1 LSDTPKELQSA
12 YQRWEMASFG
22 DNRPSVV
29 ARNTP
34 PPPTPAA
41 PLPPELI
48 PPTEEEIA
56 AIRAAAHAD
65 GEEMGFEAGS
75 NAGYIDG
82 LEKGRAEAAEELA
95 HLRTIS
101 ATFAKALS
109 DADEVIANDVL
120 DLALHLARG
129 MLRAALPVKPE
140 LVLPIVRDA
149 IAYLPI
155 VQQPAVLML
164 NPLDVDMVRGALGDD
179 IDKGGWRVI
188 EDASIERGGCKVDT
202 ASNQIDAQCEA
213 RWDRLTKALSKDVS
227 WLDN

>member
-1 LSDTPKELQSA
+1 LQSA

-29 ARNTP
+29 ARNAP
-34 PPPTPAA
+34 PSPAA
-41 PLPPELI
+41 ALPPELI
-48 PPTEEEIA
+48 PPTEEELA

-65 GEEMGFEAGS
+65 GEAIGFEAGS

-82 LEKGRAEAAEELA
+82 LQKGRAEAAEELA
-95 HLRTIS
+95 HLQTIS
-101 ATFAKALS
+101 TTFAKALA
-109 DADEVIANDVL
+109 DADETIANDVL
-120 DLALHLARG
+120 DLALQLARG
-129 MLRAALPVKPE
+129 MLRTALNVKPE

-155 VQQPAVLML
+155 VQQPAMLML
-164 NPLDVDMVRGALGDD
+164 NPLDVDLVRGAMADE

-213 RWDRLTKALSKDVS
+213 RWSRLTQALGKDVD
-227 WLDN
+227 WFDK

>member
-29 ARNTP
+29 ARNAP
-34 PPPTPAA
+34 PPPPP

-82 LEKGRAEAAEELA
+82 LEKGRLEAAEELA

-101 ATFAKALS
+101 ATFARALA

-120 DLALHLARG
+120 DLALQLARG
-129 MLRAALPVKPE
+129 MLRAALPVKPD
-140 LVLPIVRDA
+140 LLLPVVRDA
-149 IAYLPI
+149 IAYLPV
-155 VQQPAVLML
+155 VQQPAMLML
-164 NPLDVDMVRGALGDD
+164 HPLDVDLVRSALGDE

-202 ASNQIDAQCEA
+202 ASNQIDAQCA
-213 RWDRLTKALSKDVS
+213 TRWERLTQSLAKDLA
-227 WLDN
+227 WLDK

>member
-29 ARNTP
+29 ARNAP
-34 PPPTPAA
+34 PPPAA

-48 PPTEEEIA
+48 PPTEEELA

-65 GEEMGFEAGS
+65 GEAIGFEAGS

-95 HLRTIS
+95 HLQTIS
-101 ATFAKALS
+101 ATFARALAT
-109 DADEVIANDVL
+109 ADEVIANDVL

-129 MLRAALPVKPE
+129 MLRVALPIKPE
-140 LVLPIVRDA
+140 LMLPIVRDA
-149 IAYLPI
+149 IAYLPV

-164 NPLDVDMVRGALGDD
+164 NPLDVDLVRGAMGDD

-202 ASNQIDAQCEA
+202 ASNQIDAQVEA
-213 RWDRLTKALSKDVS
+213 RWQRLNDALAKDID

>member
-1 LSDTPKELQSA
+1 MSDTPKELQSA

-29 ARNTP
+29 ARNAP
-34 PPPTPAA
+34 PPPAA

-48 PPTEEEIA
+48 PPTEEELA

-65 GEEMGFEAGS
+65 GEAIGFEAGS

-95 HLRTIS
+95 HLQTIS
-101 ATFAKALS
+101 ATFARALAT
-109 DADEVIANDVL
+109 ADEVIANDVL

-129 MLRAALPVKPE
+129 MLRVALPIKPE
-140 LVLPIVRDA
+140 LMLPIVRDA
-149 IAYLPI
+149 IAYLPV

-164 NPLDVDMVRGALGDD
+164 NPLDVDMVRGAMGDD

-202 ASNQIDAQCEA
+202 ASNQIDAQVEA
-213 RWDRLTKALSKDVS
+213 RWQRLNDALAKDVD
-227 WLDN
+227 WLDT

>member
-29 ARNTP
+29 ARNAP
-34 PPPTPAA
+34 PPPAA

-48 PPTEEEIA
+48 PPTEEELA
-56 AIRAAAHAD
+56 AIRANAHAD
-65 GEEMGFEAGS
+65 GEAIGFEAGS

-82 LEKGRAEAAEELA
+82 LAKGRAEAAEELA
-95 HLRTIS
+95 HLQTIS
-101 ATFAKALS
+101 ATFARALAT
-109 DADEVIANDVL
+109 ADEVIANDVL
-120 DLALHLARG
+120 ELALHLARG
-129 MLRAALPVKPE
+129 MLRVALPVKPE
-140 LVLPIVRDA
+140 LLLPIVRDA
-149 IAYLPI
+149 IAYLPV

-164 NPLDVDMVRGALGDD
+164 NPLDVDLVRGAMGDD

-202 ASNQIDAQCEA
+202 ASNQIDAQVEA
-213 RWDRLTKALSKDVS
+213 RWKRLNDALAKDVD
-227 WLDN
+227 WLDH

>member
-22 DNRPSVV
+22 DNRPSVA
-29 ARNTP
+29 ARNAP
-34 PPPTPAA
+34 PPPAA

-48 PPTEEEIA
+48 PPTEEELA
-56 AIRAAAHAD
+56 AIRANAHAD
-65 GEEMGFEAGS
+65 GEAIGFEAGS

-95 HLRTIS
+95 HLQTIS
-101 ATFAKALS
+101 ATFARALAT
-109 DADEVIANDVL
+109 ADEVIANDVL
-120 DLALHLARG
+120 ELALHLARG
-129 MLRAALPVKPE
+129 MLRVALPVKPE
-140 LVLPIVRDA
+140 LLLPIVRDA
-149 IAYLPI
+149 IAYLPV

-164 NPLDVDMVRGALGDD
+164 NPLDVDLVRGAMGDD

-202 ASNQIDAQCEA
+202 ASNQIDAQVEA
-213 RWDRLTKALSKDVS
+213 RWKRLNDALAKDVD
-227 WLDN
+227 WLDT

>member
-22 DNRPSVV
+22 DNRPSVA
-29 ARNTP
+29 ARNAP
-34 PPPTPAA
+34 PPPAA

-48 PPTEEEIA
+48 PPTEEELA
-56 AIRAAAHAD
+56 AIRANAHAD
-65 GEEMGFEAGS
+65 GEAIGFEAGS

-95 HLRTIS
+95 HLQTIS
-101 ATFAKALS
+101 ATFARALAS
-109 DADEVIANDVL
+109 ADEVIANDVL

-129 MLRAALPVKPE
+129 MLRVALPVKPE
-140 LVLPIVRDA
+140 LLLPIVRDA
-149 IAYLPI
+149 IAYLPV

-164 NPLDVDMVRGALGDD
+164 NPLDVDLVRGAMGDD

-202 ASNQIDAQCEA
+202 ASNQIDAQVEA
-213 RWDRLTKALSKDVS
+213 RWKRLNDALAKDVD
-227 WLDN
+227 WLDK

>member
-1 LSDTPKELQSA
+1 MSDTPKELQSA

-29 ARNTP
+29 ARNAP
-34 PPPTPAA
+34 PPPPP

-56 AIRAAAHAD
+56 AIRANAHAD
-65 GEEMGFEAGS
+65 GEAIGFEAGS

-101 ATFAKALS
+101 TTFARALA

-140 LVLPIVRDA
+140 LVLPVVRDA
-149 IAYLPI
+149 IAYLPV
-155 VQQPAVLML
+155 VQQPAMLML
-164 NPLDVDMVRGALGDD
+164 NPLDVDLVRGALGDE

-213 RWDRLTKALSKDVS
+213 RWARLTHALAKDVG
-227 WLDN
+227 WLDT

>member
-1 LSDTPKELQSA
+1 MSDTPKELQSA

-22 DNRPSVV
+22 DNRPSTL
-29 ARNTP
+29 ARNAP
-34 PPPTPAA
+34 PPAAAA
-41 PLPPELI
+41 PPPPELI

-56 AIRAAAHAD
+56 AIRAAAHED
-65 GEEMGFEAGS
+65 GEAIGFEAGS

-82 LEKGRAEAAEELA
+82 LERGRAEAAEELA

-101 ATFAKALS
+101 STFAKALA

-120 DLALHLARG
+120 DLALQLARG

-140 LVLPIVRDA
+140 LMLPIVRDA

-164 NPLDVDMVRGALGDD
+164 NPMDVDLVRSAMGED

-188 EDASIERGGCKVDT
+188 EDASIERGGCKIDT
-202 ASNQIDAQCEA
+202 ASNQIDAQCES
-213 RWDRLTKALSKDVS
+213 RWLRLNQALAKDVD
-227 WLDN
+227 WLDK